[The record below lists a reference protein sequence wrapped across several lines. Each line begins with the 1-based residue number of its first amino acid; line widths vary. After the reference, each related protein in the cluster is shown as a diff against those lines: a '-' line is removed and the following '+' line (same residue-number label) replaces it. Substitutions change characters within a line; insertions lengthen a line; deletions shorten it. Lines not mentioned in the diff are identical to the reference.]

1 MIVKKLIYVESHLNP
16 ADRPS
21 CGLTSSSL
29 HIHNRLKRLFPLLPD
44 LAELF
49 VPGDW

>member
-21 CGLTSSSL
+21 RGLASPSL
-29 HIHNRLKRLFPLLPD
+29 LVHNRLRRLFPLPPD
-44 LAELF
+44 LADLF